1 MNNSITYICLLYLCS
16 STSSAQELTPRAY
29 WPAPNGTMVA
39 VLGYKYSFG
48 DILTD
53 PSLPISGVD
62 SKIHVAFIGYVQTF
76 SLFDRTTNFLIEL
89 PYTWATTTG
98 NILGP
103 LGELPGRRVNSG
115 IADIGITIS
124 INLIGAPTMDL
135 KGFQELRN
143 NPRQILGASLKILAP
158 TGAYE
163 QDKLI
168 NIGSNRWAFKSE
180 LGYMIPLEE
189 KWLLELE
196 AGMWF
201 FTNND
206 KFIGQTR
213 KQEPIYASQLHLV
226 KRFIPGFWAALNVNF
241 FWGGRSNLL
250 EEDLKRN
257 SKFGVTIVYPFCGR
271 HSLKGGFNMGLVTES
286 GENFKS
292 FLIAYQLLLN

>member
-1 MNNSITYICLLYLCS
+1 MKKTITYFCLFYFS
-16 STSSAQELTPRAY
+16 QSFTSAQELTPRAY

-76 SLFDRTTNFLIEL
+76 SLFDRTTNLLIEI
-89 PYTWATTTG
+89 PYTWAATTG
-98 NILGP
+98 NIFGP

-124 INLIGAPTMDL
+124 INLIGAPAMDL

-163 QDKLI
+163 EDKLI

-180 LGYMIPLEE
+180 LGYMIPIEE

-196 AGMWF
+196 LGMWIF
-201 FTNND
+201 ADND

-213 KQEPIYASQLHLV
+213 KQDPIFASQLHLV

-271 HSLKGGFNMGLVTES
+271 HSLKGGFSMGLVTES